1 MADQDSDILG
11 ASDTCDET
19 IEYDNRILDNV
30 DIELEELEEYSEARS
45 KWEEIEQK
53 FARYERNYRVRRIK
67 ELTTGPP
74 VPRRRGRGR
83 PRKLMA

>member
-1 MADQDSDILG
+1 MADQYSDILG

-53 FARYERNYRVRRIK
+53 FARYERNYRVRRIR
-67 ELTTGPP
+67 ELTR
-74 VPRRRGRGR
+74 VPLVVKRRGRGR
-83 PRKLMA
+83 PRKQIA